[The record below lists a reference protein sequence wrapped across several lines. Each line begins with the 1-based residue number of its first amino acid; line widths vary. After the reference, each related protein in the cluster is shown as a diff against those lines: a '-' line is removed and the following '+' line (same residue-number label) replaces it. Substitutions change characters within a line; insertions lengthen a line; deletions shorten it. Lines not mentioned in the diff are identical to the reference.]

1 MLDSIFHFL
10 RWGYFDDFIVAKKCA
25 NLQNIIDEKSING
38 WKMKSTIE
46 ELHAFVTIVDSGS
59 IVMAAERLT
68 QTTSGVSRAL
78 QRLENK
84 LHVTLL
90 ERTTRKLKL
99 TQEGQLFLDRARKIL
114 NDLTEAEDALLK
126 SDTDTAGLIRVDSAT
141 PFVLHVIV
149 PLMREFMQLYPKIEI
164 ELNSNDQII
173 DLLEHKTDVAIRFG
187 QLNDSSLHARLLCK
201 SRLYI
206 VASPEYLAHHGY
218 PKRPSDILK
227 HAQIGF
233 SKVNHLN
240 TWPIRVDGEKLTVQ
254 PKIKASNG
262 ETVRQMALDSL
273 GITCLSAFLV
283 QQDLQQNRLVALF
296 EDQIEQYEQS
306 IHAVYYQQ
314 EHLPKRVRLFIEFL
328 VQKLSIY
335 PSFSVAAALN

>member
-1 MLDSIFHFL
+1 
-10 RWGYFDDFIVAKKCA
+10 
-25 NLQNIIDEKSING
+25 
-38 WKMKSTIE
+38 MKSTLE
-46 ELHAFVTIVDSGS
+46 ELQAFISIVDSGS
-59 IVMAAERLT
+59 IVAAAEHLE

-84 LHVTLL
+84 LNVTLL

-99 TQEGQLFLDRARKIL
+99 TQEGQLFLEKARKIV
-114 NDLTEAEDALLK
+114 NDLNEAEDALLK
-126 SDTDTAGLIRVDSAT
+126 SDSDTSGLIRVDTAT
-141 PFVLHVIV
+141 PFVLHVIA
-149 PLMREFMQLYPKIEI
+149 PLMNEFVELYPNIEI

-187 QLNDSSLHARLLCK
+187 ELNDSSLHARLLCK

-206 VASPEYLAHHGY
+206 VASPEYLEKNGY
-218 PKRPSDILK
+218 PQTPQEILN
-227 HAQIGF
+227 HSQIGF
-233 SKVNHLN
+233 SKVAHLN
-240 TWPIRVDGEKLTVQ
+240 TWPVYLNGAKLTVR

-262 ETVRQMALDSL
+262 ETVRKMALDGL

-283 QQDLQQNRLVALF
+283 HKDIKQKRLIALF
-296 EDQIEQYEQS
+296 EDQIEIYEQR

-328 VQKLSIY
+328 AQKLSKY
-335 PSFSVAAALN
+335 R